1 VLIQREVT
9 ASSAIDCSMLSGED
23 CTPVLKPGMRTRG
36 NMRTEKIS
44 CQKESKLLT
53 TKMSIL
59 GCSVT
64 YYIVSAPANA

>member
-1 VLIQREVT
+1 MT
-9 ASSAIDCSMLSGED
+9 AVVDKRGGVPE
-23 CTPVLKPGMRTRG
+23 LKPGTRTSG

-59 GCSVT
+59 G
-64 YYIVSAPANA
+64 

>member
-1 VLIQREVT
+1 MVLVRACVVGQQGAMMDVVLRRGGVPE
-9 ASSAIDCSMLSGED
+9 
-23 CTPVLKPGMRTRG
+23 LKPGTRTSG

-59 GCSVT
+59 GC
-64 YYIVSAPANA
+64 AMLL